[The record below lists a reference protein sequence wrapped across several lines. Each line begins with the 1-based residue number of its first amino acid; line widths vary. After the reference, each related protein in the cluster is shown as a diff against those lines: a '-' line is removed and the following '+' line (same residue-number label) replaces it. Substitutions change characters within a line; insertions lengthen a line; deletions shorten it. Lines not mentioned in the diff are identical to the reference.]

1 MDGPRDMISVTV
13 LGTQALFKLQRLN
26 CHDFPSKK
34 KLKNA

>member
-34 KLKNA
+34 N

>member
-26 CHDFPSKK
+26 CHGFPSKK

>member
-13 LGTQALFKLQRLN
+13 LGTKALFKLRRLN
-26 CHDFPSKK
+26 CHDLPSKK